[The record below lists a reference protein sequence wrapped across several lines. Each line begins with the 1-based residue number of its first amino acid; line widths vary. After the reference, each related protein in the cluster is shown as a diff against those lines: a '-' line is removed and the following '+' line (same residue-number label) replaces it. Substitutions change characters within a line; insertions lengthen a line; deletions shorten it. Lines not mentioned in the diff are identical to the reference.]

1 MSIYVTFSLTVDKN
15 ILHVAYSHLQIF
27 LKYGID
33 MLHSGK
39 LGFGDVYLEHLLD
52 TTCIYA
58 QNVSTAQI
66 I

>member
-1 MSIYVTFSLTVDKN
+1 
-15 ILHVAYSHLQIF
+15 
-27 LKYGID
+27 

-58 QNVSTAQI
+58 QNVSTAQTI
-66 I
+66 KIWGGFLFDKNILMKM

>member
-1 MSIYVTFSLTVDKN
+1 
-15 ILHVAYSHLQIF
+15 
-27 LKYGID
+27 

-58 QNVSTAQI
+58 QNVSTAQTNQI
-66 I
+66 KIKIWGGFLFDKNILMKM